1 MSLTIDYGWQFVEC
15 VLSMNSW
22 RIQWNKFPNFSRWD
36 NFTDFHPLW
45 ISLYRLWLKET
56 LLVESRLLSN
66 RFFPLLFKKI
76 LLLPTCNPTSIWN
89 VFGCYICGKRKK
101 SIHWMLWGMRNEYQD
116 HHYSAYSASLPL
128 FFAFATSK
136 VKMYH
141 VTPPKKFIS
150 RYKTE
155 CQLFVYIFVEL
166 SADC

>member
-1 MSLTIDYGWQFVEC
+1 MVESLWKR

-36 NFTDFHPLW
+36 NFSDFHPLW
-45 ISLYRLWLKET
+45 
-56 LLVESRLLSN
+56 VEIVKQQVFS
-66 RFFPLLFKKI
+66 RFFSKNFFFCQHVI
-76 LLLPTCNPTSIWN
+76 LPQ
-89 VFGCYICGKRKK
+89 FGMYLDVICGKRKK

-141 VTPPKKFIS
+141 VTPEKKLRS
-150 RYKTE
+150 YHSTKLSVS
-155 CQLFVYIFVEL
+155 CLFKFFVEV
-166 SADC
+166 SAFYLLNCRIISCLFTIL

>member
-1 MSLTIDYGWQFVEC
+1 
-15 VLSMNSW
+15 MNSW

-36 NFTDFHPLW
+36 NFSDFHPLW

-66 RFFPLLFKKI
+66 RFFPFYSKNFFFCQHVI
-76 LLLPTCNPTSIWN
+76 LPQ
-89 VFGCYICGKRKK
+89 FGMYLDVICGKRKK

-141 VTPPKKFIS
+141 VTPEKKIAFIS
-150 RYKTE
+150 QYKIE